1 MTNEEIN
8 EARSLRSAGSSYAEI
23 SRQLSI
29 PPTTVQRN
37 LKPFEPP
44 PLADDPYEAGP
55 SAVAELDPGDV
66 AAEIRLMRIELKKAR
81 DAGAPA
87 IVLGQLAK
95 VINDLSK
102 NYVASA
108 VRSGKMLHF
117 EKCKEYVSELAALF
131 VAEFRDV
138 CPDALDRVDRIV
150 AQVASPV
157 NDKRH
162 THDLIGRER

>member
-1 MTNEEIN
+1 MNQEQLS
-8 EARSLRSAGSSYAEI
+8 EARSLREAGNSYAAI
-23 SRQLSI
+23 GRQLSI

-44 PLADDPYEAGP
+44 QTDDPYEAGP
-55 SAVAELDPGDV
+55 SVLAELDPGDV

-87 IVLGQLAK
+87 IVLGQQAS
-95 VINDLSK
+95 VIGKLSK
-102 NYVASA
+102 DYIASA

-131 VAEFRDV
+131 VAEFIDA
-138 CPDALDRVDRIV
+138 CPDAHERVDKIIARV
-150 AQVASPV
+150 APPI
-157 NDKRH
+157 NDKKQ
-162 THDLIGRER
+162 THELLGRER